1 MFLSTLQRRRR
12 TRSNSVEPS
21 LLLRRVNFSDFSLQ
35 QFWLRLN
42 DLVVLIASV
51 SRFAS
56 VADCSGGVEIR
67 PRLCHLKLTKF
78 ATVPAFSGAR
88 CSRVAQSDIANARIG
103 VRFFAIT
110 SNAPVAKEPR

>member
-1 MFLSTLQRRRR
+1 MLTH
-12 TRSNSVEPS
+12 
-21 LLLRRVNFSDFSLQ
+21 VNVSDFSFQ
-35 QFWLRLN
+35 QFRLRLN
-42 DLVVLIASV
+42 DRAVLIASV
-51 SRFAS
+51 SRIAS

-67 PRLCHLKLTKF
+67 PRPCHLKLTKF

-88 CSRVAQSDIANARIG
+88 CIRVAQSDVANARIG